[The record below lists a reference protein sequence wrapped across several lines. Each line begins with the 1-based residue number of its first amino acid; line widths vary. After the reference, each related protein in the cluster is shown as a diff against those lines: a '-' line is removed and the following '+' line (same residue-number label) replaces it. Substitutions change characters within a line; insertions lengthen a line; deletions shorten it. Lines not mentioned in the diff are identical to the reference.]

1 MNKRVAILL
10 ADGFEEIEALSVVDI
25 LRRSNIA
32 IDMISIKEEYVNGS
46 HNILVKSDKL
56 ISDVNSND
64 YDMIVCP
71 GGHVGSVNLTNS
83 NEVIELI
90 KDFNSKNKFICFICA
105 VPMILEKAG
114 LESGKNI
121 TSYPDDYYKNILKN
135 SNYVDNGLVVVDN
148 NIVTSRGPATSFE
161 FAYTLVDL
169 LGGNSNQLKEGML
182 YNYLFNNK

>member
-71 GGHVGSVNLTNS
+71 GGHVGSVNLTN
-83 NEVIELI
+83 
-90 KDFNSKNKFICFICA
+90 
-105 VPMILEKAG
+105 
-114 LESGKNI
+114 
-121 TSYPDDYYKNILKN
+121 
-135 SNYVDNGLVVVDN
+135 
-148 NIVTSRGPATSFE
+148 
-161 FAYTLVDL
+161 
-169 LGGNSNQLKEGML
+169 
-182 YNYLFNNK
+182 